1 MTDLPTASILLA
13 IPFAHA
19 VLRDHL
25 APGDL
30 TLDATA
36 GNGHDS
42 LFLAS
47 LTSPGGTVFAFD
59 IQPAAISSTRTL
71 LNQHAIPPESVE
83 LFCASHDTFPAL
95 LPPSIRGHL
104 AAAIF
109 NLGYLPGSDKSCVT
123 SPNSTLAA
131 ISSALDWLRP
141 GGLLVAVLYP
151 GHPGGL
157 EESTAVRA
165 LASALPRQ
173 SAHAVELKALNT
185 ATPAPSTIVI
195 RKS

>member
-1 MTDLPTASILLA
+1 MTDLPPASILRA

-25 APGDL
+25 NPGDL

-59 IQPAAISSTRTL
+59 IQPAAITATKSL
-71 LNQHAIPPESVE
+71 LQHHAVPPESVQ
-83 LFCASHDTFPAL
+83 LFCASHETFPSL
-95 LPPSIRGHL
+95 LPQSLRGHL

-109 NLGYLPGSDKSCVT
+109 NLGYLPGSDKSCIT
-123 SPNSTLAA
+123 STDSTLAA
-131 ISSALDWLRP
+131 ISSALDWLQP

-157 EESTAVRA
+157 TESIAVRA
-165 LASALPRQ
+165 FASSLPRQ
-173 SAHAVELKALNT
+173 SAHAVELQALNT
-185 ATPAPSTIVI
+185 ATPAPSTLVI

>member
-1 MTDLPTASILLA
+1 MTDLPTASILRA

-59 IQPAAISSTRTL
+59 IQPAAITSTKAL
-71 LNQHAIPPESVE
+71 LNQHGIPQESVQ
-83 LFCASHDTFPAL
+83 LFCASHETFPAL
-95 LPPSIRGHL
+95 LPPSLRGNL

-123 SPNSTLAA
+123 STDSTLAA
-131 ISSALDWLRP
+131 ISSALDWLQP

-157 EESTAVRA
+157 TESTAVRSF
-165 LASALPRQ
+165 ASSLPRQ

-185 ATPAPSTIVI
+185 ATPAPSTLVI